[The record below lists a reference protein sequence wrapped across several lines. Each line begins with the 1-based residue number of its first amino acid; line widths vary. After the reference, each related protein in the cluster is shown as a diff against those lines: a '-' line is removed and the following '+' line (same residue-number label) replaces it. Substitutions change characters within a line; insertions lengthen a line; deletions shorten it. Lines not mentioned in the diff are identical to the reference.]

1 MPIKNLIIDRGLIKI
16 DPEEVL
22 SLLGAKEAESDSHT
36 IGLTEEMIGRCSE
49 MMTPQGGYLS
59 IPAVPADAKDE
70 IATESSRFLTGRTI
84 TKMLR
89 GSETYAFFVASAG
102 YGPEEL
108 SRKLINE
115 GNYLEGY
122 IADLVGS
129 AIAES
134 VAIIIHD
141 HIKTE
146 AEKNGLKV
154 SNRYSPG
161 YCGWEV
167 VEQQKLFSL
176 FPEGC
181 CGITLSES
189 SLMSPIKSVSGI
201 VGTGAS
207 VSFRDYTCEICSM
220 KTCIFRR
227 TRSSH
232 PHHSPE

>member
-1 MPIKNLIIDRGLIKI
+1 MSIKKVIIDKGLIKI

-22 SLLGAKEAESDSHT
+22 SLLGAKESGPDSHT
-36 IGLTEEMIGRCSE
+36 IGLTEELIEKCSE
-49 MMTPQGGYLS
+49 IMTPQGGYLS
-59 IPAVPADAKDE
+59 MPATPADAKDE
-70 IATESSRFLTGRTI
+70 IATESSCFLAGQTI
-84 TKMLR
+84 AKMLR
-89 GSETYAFFVASAG
+89 GSESYAFFVATAG

-108 SRKLINE
+108 SRKLITD

-129 AIAES
+129 AIAET

-141 HIKTE
+141 HIKRE
-146 AEKNGLKV
+146 AEKKGLKV
-154 SNRYSPG
+154 TNRYSPG

-176 FPEGC
+176 FPEGW
-181 CGITLSES
+181 CGISLSAS

-201 VGTGAS
+201 VGTGPS

-220 KTCIFRR
+220 KACIFRR